1 MKQYRDYR
9 DYLRMKR
16 IKPLRIE
23 RTTKQPGDLI
33 LVNSPKMEARTI

>member
-23 RTTKQPGDLI
+23 RTNKQAGDLV
-33 LVNSPKMEARTI
+33 LHSWAKPVERAL